1 MSPRETRDVVV
12 VGAGPNGLAGAVT
25 MARAGLDVLVLEAEG
40 TPGGGARTTDLGLAP
55 GVVHDICSAVH
66 PMAVA
71 SPFLREFDLRAR
83 GVELHIPEISY
94 AQPLADGRAGLAYR
108 DLERTVAHLGVDG
121 PAWRSLMAPLVENPE
136 AVTALALGDKRSV
149 PAELLSPAGVRT
161 AVAYGLAALE
171 QGTGAWN
178 ARFRTEEARALLT
191 GVATHAISPL
201 PTLATAGVS
210 LLLGS
215 LAHSVGWPVPVG
227 GSGAIVAALV
237 ADLRAHGGEVRTG
250 TPVKSWR
257 ELPRARAYLFDTTP
271 RALVGIWGDRIPAGV
286 RRALLDF
293 RYGNAAAKVDFVLS
307 GPVPWTNA
315 EVGAAGTVHL
325 GGTRAEMARAE
336 AAIAAGRH
344 SAHPMVLVSD
354 PAVSVPSRE
363 VGGLRPLWAYAH
375 VPTGSTRDVTE
386 DITAEIER
394 FAPGFRD
401 LVVASRCVPASRMS
415 AENANYVDG
424 DIAAGAVTFWR
435 MFARPRAA
443 LDPFSGGIPGVY
455 LCSSSVPPG
464 PGVHGLGGW
473 YAARRALRRFGIHE
487 LPSLAP

>member
-1 MSPRETRDVVV
+1 MSREARDVVV

-25 MARAGLDVLVLEAEG
+25 MARAGLDVLVLEAES
-40 TPGGGARTTDLGLAP
+40 TIGGGARTHALGLAP
-55 GVVHDICSAVH
+55 DVVHDICSAVH

-71 SPFLREFDLRAR
+71 SPFLRQFDVAAR
-83 GVELHIPEISY
+83 GVELRTPDLSY
-94 AQPLADGRAGLAYR
+94 AQPLDGGRAGLAYR
-108 DLERTVAHLGVDG
+108 DLERTVESLGADG
-121 PAWRSLMAPLVENPE
+121 PAWRSLMAPLAAEPE

-149 PAELLSPAGVRT
+149 PAELRSVAGVRT
-161 AVAYGLAALE
+161 AVAYALRALE
-171 QGTGAWN
+171 QGTRAWD
-178 ARFRTEEARALLT
+178 ARFTGPEAPALLT

-201 PTLATAGVS
+201 PTLATAGVA

-215 LAHSVGWPVPVG
+215 LAHGTGWPVPVG
-227 GSGAIVAALV
+227 GSQAIVDALA
-237 ADLRAHGGEVRTG
+237 ADLLAHGGEIRTG
-250 TPVKSWR
+250 TPVTTWR

-271 RALVGIWGDRIPAGV
+271 RALAAIWGERMPSRV
-286 RRALLDF
+286 RSAFEDF

-307 GPVPWTNA
+307 GPVPWRHP
-315 EVGAAGTVHL
+315 EVGRAGTVHL
-325 GGTRAEMARAE
+325 GGTRGEMVAAE
-336 AAIAAGRH
+336 AAISAGRH
-344 SAHPMVLVSD
+344 AEHPMVLVSD
-354 PAVSVPSRE
+354 PAVTVPERI
-363 VGGLRPLWAYAH
+363 VGGLRPLWTYAH
-375 VPTGSTRDVTE
+375 VPAGSPRDVTE

-401 LVVASRCVPASRMS
+401 VVVASRCVPASRMS
-415 AENANYVDG
+415 DENANYVGG
-424 DIAAGAVTFWR
+424 DIAAGAITFWR

-473 YAARRALRRFGIHE
+473 YAAGRALRSRFGIDA